1 MKNEF
6 IMSEAEKKERNL
18 KIMEK
23 KSIQNKSIHGSERW
37 TLESGPSYFNE
48 YEFGMNEKA
57 LINATIDNYQNST
70 EQHLDY
76 SSFPLHYFNV
86 NKIDDE
92 SKEQAKNELLN
103 FKSENSIKNY
113 TNEISLEDPEIVI
126 QRLRRKVKI
135 IRESNYI
142 IHKFHLLLLT
152 KDMGQKLTEHGSCKL
167 KYLTSIVQI
176 LLPETV
182 SDLPIDQKFIDLI
195 RIAEIVTFNFIKMCK
210 KLYAFQA
217 LSQEDQVA
225 LVKGG
230 VMDTLMIWSVMTVNL
245 EKECWEAVV
254 MFNNE
259 FKCLKCKL
267 KFILSRIWNEIFVSL
282 LKWNYLK
289 KRIQSCL
296 NNINHM

>member
-6 IMSEAEKKERNL
+6 IMSEAEKKERNM
-18 KIMEK
+18 KILEK
-23 KSIQNKSIHGSERW
+23 KSNIQNKPMHTSERW
-37 TLESGPSYFNE
+37 TLDSGILSYYN
-48 YEFGMNEKA
+48 EFGMNEKL
-57 LINATIDNYQNST
+57 LIDATIDNYHNSN
-70 EQHLDY
+70 EHGLDY
-76 SSFPLHYFNV
+76 SFKHYYNTNPLN
-86 NKIDDE
+86 DE
-92 SKEQAKNELLN
+92 QQRQQQQQSIELLN
-103 FKSENSIKNY
+103 FKSENQIKNY
-113 TNEISLEDPEIVI
+113 SNENHLEDPEIVI
-126 QRLRRKVKI
+126 QRLRHKVKI
-135 IRESNYI
+135 IRESNYNI
-142 IHKFHLLLLT
+142 CKFHRLLLT
-152 KDMGQKLTEHGSCKL
+152 KDMSQKLTEHGSCKL

-254 MFNNE
+254 
-259 FKCLKCKL
+259 
-267 KFILSRIWNEIFVSL
+267 
-282 LKWNYLK
+282 
-289 KRIQSCL
+289 
-296 NNINHM
+296 